1 MVDTSAQQVEKGLNS
16 IRSFLKGQ
24 VKKGKMEQEMVDKM
38 LSIIKSGTDLHEA
51 VSRADLVIEEA

>member
-1 MVDTSAQQVEKGLNS
+1 
-16 IRSFLKGQ
+16 
-24 VKKGKMEQEMVDKM
+24 MEQEMVDKM